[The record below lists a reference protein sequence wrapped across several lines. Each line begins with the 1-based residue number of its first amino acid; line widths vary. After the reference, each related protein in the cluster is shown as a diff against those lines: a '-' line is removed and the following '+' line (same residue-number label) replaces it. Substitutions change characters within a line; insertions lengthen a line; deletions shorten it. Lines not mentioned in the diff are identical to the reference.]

1 MRVKL
6 QTVSL
11 LVLLP
16 LLASASAMSA
26 RIWAPGVSSGDYF
39 TYQMF
44 GVYTSN
50 RSNSTIPIPQFESNT
65 TDWVRINI
73 TDISGSIVHQVYTLH
88 YINGNET
95 TFNFRTDLNPE
106 NQGVFKISEKGV
118 PICAAN
124 LTPGDHIPTAELTLN
139 ETTTRAYRSS
149 LRETNHAS
157 WNVTDD
163 WGNIYFDRGT
173 GMLVELCRTH
183 IFANTFTGEV
193 VEKKDIVKLIDT
205 NRWQIESQPQKVPLF
220 LFPATTI
227 FALLS
232 ISVGTHKLTSRKTR
246 DRLS

>member
-11 LVLLP
+11 LVLLS
-16 LLASASAMSA
+16 LLASASAVSA
-26 RIWAPGVSSGDYF
+26 RTWAPGVSSGDYF

-50 RSNSTIPIPQFESNT
+50 RSNTTIPIPQFENNN

-73 TDISGSIVHQVYTLH
+73 PDISGSIVYQVYTLH
-88 YINGNET
+88 YTNGNET

-106 NQGVFKISEKGV
+106 NQGTFKISEKGV

-124 LTPGDHIPTAELTLN
+124 LNPGDLIPTAELTL
-139 ETTTRAYRSS
+139 EKTAIRAYLSD

-173 GMLVELCRTH
+173 GILVELCRTH
-183 IFANTFTGEV
+183 IFADTVTGEV
-193 VEKKDIVKLIDT
+193 VEKTDVVKLIDT
-205 NRWQIESQPQKVPLF
+205 NRWQIESQPQKTPLF
-220 LFPATTI
+220 LFPAATI
-227 FALLS
+227 FAFLS
-232 ISVGTHKLTSRKTR
+232 ITVGTHKLISRKTR
-246 DRLS
+246 ARLS